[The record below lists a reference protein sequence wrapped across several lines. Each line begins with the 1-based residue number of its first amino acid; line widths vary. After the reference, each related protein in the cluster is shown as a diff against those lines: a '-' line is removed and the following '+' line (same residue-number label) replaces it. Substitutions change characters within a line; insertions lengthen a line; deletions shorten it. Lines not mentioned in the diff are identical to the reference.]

1 MRTKHRLPK
10 RYAKQVKGRV
20 MKSTKRQGIIID
32 DNIRAFI
39 KFLANC
45 VLLLLCVTILVTLM
59 AMTTGCSGKTEII
72 EKPVIVY
79 KPVPTQ
85 CDFNIT
91 RPPMIDIN
99 STHSLLSSITELS
112 IDSVMLR
119 KQIKA
124 VPCLNVFE
132 IK

>member
-1 MRTKHRLPK
+1 MTQYKTKKTRTKK
-10 RYAKQVKGRV
+10 DK
-20 MKSTKRQGIIID
+20 KRQGIIID
-32 DNIRAFI
+32 NNIRAFI

-45 VLLLLCVTILVTLM
+45 VLLLLCITILVTLM
-59 AMTTGCSGKTEII
+59 AITTGCSGKTEIV

-79 KPVPTQ
+79 KPVPTH

-91 RPPMIDIN
+91 RPPVIDTN
-99 STHSLLSSITELS
+99 STHSLLNSITELS